1 MRKKMILG
9 QIIFAVAIGGTI
21 GWFFGGLDGFMY
33 AMIAFVLVDYLT
45 GVIAAAI
52 NNELSSDIGFKGIC
66 KKVMEFLLVGI
77 ANVLDKQILK
87 SGAVM
92 RDIVIFFYV
101 ANEGLSILENATR
114 IGLPVPQALKK
125 MLKQLKDKGKD
136 VPDGKDE

>member
-1 MRKKMILG
+1 MKQKMILG
-9 QIIFAVAIGGTI
+9 QVIFAITIGGAV

-33 AMIAFVLVDYLT
+33 AMIAFVLVDYIT

-52 NNELSSDIGFKGIC
+52 NKELSSDVGFKGIC

-77 ANVLDKQILK
+77 ANVLDMQILK
-87 SGAVM
+87 QGAVM

-114 IGLPVPQALKK
+114 IGIPVPEPLKK
-125 MLKQLKDKGKD
+125 MLKQLKDKG
-136 VPDGKDE
+136 DGKDEQGSD

>member
-1 MRKKMILG
+1 MKQKMVLG
-9 QIIFAVAIGGTI
+9 QVIFAITIGGAV

-33 AMIAFVLVDYLT
+33 AMVAFVLVDYIT

-52 NNELSSDIGFKGIC
+52 NKELSSDVGFKGIC

-77 ANVLDKQILK
+77 ANVLDMQILK
-87 SGAVM
+87 QGAVM

-114 IGLPVPQALKK
+114 IGIPVPEPLKK
-125 MLKQLKDKGKD
+125 MLKQLKDKG
-136 VPDGKDE
+136 DGKDEQGSD

>member
-1 MRKKMILG
+1 MRNKMILG
-9 QIIFAVAIGGTI
+9 QIIFAVTIGGAL

-45 GVIAAAI
+45 GVIAATI
-52 NNELSSDIGFKGIC
+52 NKELSSDVGFKGIC

-136 VPDGKDE
+136 EPDGKDE

>member
-1 MRKKMILG
+1 MKQKMILG
-9 QIIFAVAIGGTI
+9 QVIFALTIGGAV

-33 AMIAFVLVDYLT
+33 AMIAFVLVDYIT

-52 NNELSSDIGFKGIC
+52 NKELSSDVGFKGIC

-77 ANVLDKQILK
+77 ANVLDMQILK
-87 SGAVM
+87 QGAVM

-114 IGLPVPQALKK
+114 IGIPVPEPLKK
-125 MLKQLKDKGKD
+125 MLKQLKDKG
-136 VPDGKDE
+136 DGKDEQGSD